1 MKQAILHSSRF
12 TEGSFL
18 FKYLGV
24 PLSPHR
30 LLASQFSHLIHKLES
45 SIQSWMGKH
54 LSYAGW
60 LELIKTVLQGMV
72 QFWISIF
79 PIPGVVI
86 NKITSLF
93 RNFLWTRDVLRS
105 KSAQVA
111 WKHMCLPK
119 NKGGLVVLDIKARND
134 SFFTKQL

>member
-1 MKQAILHSSRF
+1 
-12 TEGSFL
+12 
-18 FKYLGV
+18 
-24 PLSPHR
+24 
-30 LLASQFSHLIHKLES
+30 
-45 SIQSWMGKH
+45 MGKH

-79 PIPGVVI
+79 LILGVVI

-93 RNFLWTRDVLRS
+93 HNFLWTRDVLRS

-111 WKHMCLPK
+111 WKHVCLPK
-119 NKGGLVVLDIKARND
+119 TEGGLAILDIKARND
-134 SFFTKQL
+134 SFFYQAALEHSFEIELALDSMDRSLLHSSYLYLVL